1 MIDSLQVDLK
11 EHDKKV
17 HEALALLEN
26 QTYLQRN
33 GDLYEY
39 LTDDEKDIEEEIK
52 STDID
57 DGQVTDLFK
66 QIVFDSIIGENKI
79 RYLEN
84 KQEYDFTSKIDGVIL
99 GKEKELTVE
108 MVLPDDEHMLLDIR
122 MYLKTE
128 KYIRQNQ
135 STTNKD
141 NVKRIL
147 FEKAQQNT
155 IRRTTLVTLLRRL
168 LGESAV

>member
-1 MIDSLQVDLK
+1 
-11 EHDKKV
+11 
-17 HEALALLEN
+17 
-26 QTYLQRN
+26 
-33 GDLYEY
+33 LYEY

-52 STDID
+52 ATDID
-57 DGQVTDLFK
+57 NGQVTDLFK
-66 QIVFDSIIGENKI
+66 QIIFDTIVGETKI

-108 MVLPDDEHMLLDIR
+108 IITPNFQDHDREDFFKSQTMGYNTLLMMVLPDDEHMLMDVR

-135 STTNKD
+135 STTNK
-141 NVKRIL
+141 IM
-147 FEKAQQNT
+147 
-155 IRRTTLVTLLRRL
+155 
-168 LGESAV
+168 